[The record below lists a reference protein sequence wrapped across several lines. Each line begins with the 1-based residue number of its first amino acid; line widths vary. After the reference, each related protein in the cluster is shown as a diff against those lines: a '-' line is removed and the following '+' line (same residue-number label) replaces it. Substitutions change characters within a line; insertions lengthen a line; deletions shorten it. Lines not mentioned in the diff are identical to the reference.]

1 MLIKNI
7 CNVPGLTIWTFRDCQ
22 YNRLFIFKLWLI
34 WPGPRGGG
42 WWPPPPAYSAS
53 TWTASALQ
61 PLGSIPTPFV
71 PLRGNSVITRYI
83 LCQQPTQDQFHK
95 TIYSLLIVLI
105 ISVPRKFH
113 ASRFISV
120 FSVFLN
126 ETKVWAEGDLIGFRL
141 DEQAQ
146 RQGGGHVEEHAGQHP
161 GRQPQQHPLVSLH
174 LRRDDAE
181 ATTEVVLCPIIGL
194 PAFLHNNGVN

>member
-1 MLIKNI
+1 MVNLAWASWWRLVAATSILL
-7 CNVPGLTIWTFRDCQ
+7 GLDLDSIGAAASGQHPNTIR
-22 YNRLFIFKLWLI
+22 
-34 WPGPRGGG
+34 
-42 WWPPPPAYSAS
+42 
-53 TWTASALQ
+53 
-61 PLGSIPTPFV
+61 PTPGK
-71 PLRGNSVITRYI
+71 LRHHQIY

-146 RQGGGHVEEHAGQHP
+146 RQGGGHVEQHAGQHP

-181 ATTEVVLCPIIGL
+181 ATTEVVLCPIIGSA
-194 PAFLHNNGVN
+194 AFLHIK